1 MVEGPGAGTEHRAV
15 AREEKA
21 QPAAPSPA
29 AGAEAGRPEAGAG
42 GIACARTPAP
52 PALLA
57 RHGSADPKSL
67 PAAGFDRRAA
77 GFEPAASEPVAGPPS
92 GAPARPAGGPIA
104 AAARL
109 LARGWSPIPLR
120 PRDKRPLLPWEP
132 YRHRRARPGEL
143 VAWRRRWP
151 EANVGI
157 VTGAVSG
164 LVVLDIDPD
173 KGGEASLAELEARF
187 GPLPATLAVRT
198 GGGGRHLWFRH
209 PGEPV
214 PCAVGLR
221 PGIDVRG
228 DGGYVVAPPSIH
240 PSGRPYRFE
249 EGSAGEPAPLPGWL
263 LALLAEARPR
273 PGHPPGFWRRL
284 LREGLVEGE
293 RNTKLAALAGL
304 LLRHGLEPGTVL
316 ELLQGWN
323 LGRCRPPL
331 PPEEVARIVAS
342 IVRTRERARR
352 GATGAPGPGGGL
364 DRPEGGDEPGAER
377 G

>member
-1 MVEGPGAGTEHRAV
+1 VSAVVEGVGAGARA
-15 AREEKA
+15 APREPRLRPA
-21 QPAAPSPA
+21 QPAPA
-29 AGAEAGRPEAGAG
+29 GGVGAGRSDA
-42 GIACARTPAP
+42 
-52 PALLA
+52 
-57 RHGSADPKSL
+57 
-67 PAAGFDRRAA
+67 
-77 GFEPAASEPVAGPPS
+77 
-92 GAPARPAGGPIA
+92 GPIA

-109 LARGWSPIPLR
+109 LARGWSPIPLV

-132 YRHRRARPGEL
+132 YRHRRPRPGEL

-151 EANVGI
+151 EANVGV
-157 VTGAVSG
+157 VTGVVSD
-164 LVVLDIDPD
+164 LVVLDVDPD

-187 GPLPATLAVRT
+187 GPLPATLVVRT

-221 PGIDVRG
+221 PGLDVRG

-249 EGSAGEPAPLPGWL
+249 EAAAREPAPLPGWL

-293 RNTKLAALAGL
+293 RNTKLASLAGL

-331 PPEEVARIVAS
+331 PPEEVAGIVAS

-352 GATGAPGPGGGL
+352 AAAGEPGPGGGL
-364 DRPEGGDEPGAER
+364 GRPEGGGEPGAGR
-377 G
+377 R